1 MIISAIHTVQ
11 ADAERLQSMVAGY
24 SEEWNDSVSE
34 KVYSAISTLA
44 SEMGT
49 LSSQLSTYSNIILR
63 IEEDLEQLASY

>member
-63 IEEDLEQLASY
+63 IEEELEQLAGY

>member
-63 IEEDLEQLASY
+63 IEEELEQLASY

>member
-1 MIISAIHTVQ
+1 MIISAIQTVQ
-11 ADAERLQSMVAGY
+11 ADAGRLQSMVAGY

-63 IEEDLEQLASY
+63 IEEELEQLAGY